1 MKYNI
6 VLSNKYA
13 DAVSITNAR
22 SANTMLGLPLVG
34 SSGMSM
40 NHVMH
45 SPKRQNNG
53 NLMRNPGMG
62 GHSLSIGGDGQMALP
77 PSLAM

>member
-6 VLSNKYA
+6 ALSNKYA

-40 NHVMH
+40 NHVTH
-45 SPKRQNNG
+45 IPKRQNNG